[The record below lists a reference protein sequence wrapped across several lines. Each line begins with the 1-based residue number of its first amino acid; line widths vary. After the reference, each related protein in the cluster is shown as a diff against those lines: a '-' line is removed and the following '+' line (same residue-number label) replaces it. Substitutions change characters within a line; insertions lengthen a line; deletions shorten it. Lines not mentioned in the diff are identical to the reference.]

1 MVALPVQ
8 DDDAEQPPAPRGP
21 QVGQLVPLPDLPQK
35 EIKRRRRIDET
46 WKAYRGEWGAGPLK
60 VQPGDPDD
68 NVKPNVCQPIVDVGV
83 NFLFG
88 EVVKIEVSNDTDTN
102 ADAGDSSEGGEA
114 QTLDNG
120 AQMGTSPAQAFLD
133 ECWGDDDD
141 KMTLLS
147 ELAMNGAVAGSAFVM
162 LDPADADADEDCP
175 RIIVLD
181 PANVCVIPDP
191 HDCKKAR
198 EYWIQYDVETYDPR
212 TGDPE
217 VTSYRKVI
225 CRNSYD
231 DDAVAAGNAQP
242 QSWLILDYERKGLA
256 STGGWHATG
265 GQSAAWLCTA
275 RTPWPK
281 PWAPITHCQNLPN
294 PNQYEGL
301 SDLPHDLVQMNRA
314 LIFNE
319 SNIMRTI
326 KHYVAPMRYASGVT
340 TATISTGPDKML
352 LFQSPEAKLQALNVQ
367 ADLLNAMAYS
377 DSLRSSM
384 DEQSQIPGIALGRM
398 KDIPRGQ
405 ITGPVFQ
412 ALYKPPMAKTTKKRR
427 LYGRLMREVS
437 QHLLDLGG
445 FSASKAQIVLHWQN
459 PMPSD
464 ELVEAQA
471 ATAWSQMGVSNDSLM
486 QRYTDFDPDVEQE
499 KKQQEGQ
506 NQVLAFSRGQGM
518 PPADPSALAASAQMG
533 AGNSNGEQQP
543 PQQQGNIAALNSPKA
558 RQARATMQQMAG
570 S

>member
-1 MVALPVQ
+1 VVVI
-8 DDDAEQPPAPRGP
+8 AE
-21 QVGQLVPLPDLPQK
+21 
-35 EIKRRRRIDET
+35 
-46 WKAYRGEWGAGPLK
+46 
-60 VQPGDPDD
+60 
-68 NVKPNVCQPIVDVGV
+68 
-83 NFLFG
+83 
-88 EVVKIEVSNDTDTN
+88 
-102 ADAGDSSEGGEA
+102 
-114 QTLDNG
+114 
-120 AQMGTSPAQAFLD
+120 
-133 ECWGDDDD
+133 
-141 KMTLLS
+141 
-147 ELAMNGAVAGSAFVM
+147 
-162 LDPADADADEDCP
+162 
-175 RIIVLD
+175 
-181 PANVCVIPDP
+181 P

-198 EYWIQYDVETYDPR
+198 EYWIQYDVETYNPAN
-212 TGDPE
+212 GDPE
-217 VTSYRKVI
+217 VTTFRKVI
-225 CRNSYD
+225 CRDDTVTYD
-231 DDAVAAGNAQP
+231 ADGLPLISAP
-242 QSWLILDYERKGLA
+242 KSWLILDYERKGLA

-265 GQSAAWLCTA
+265 GQTAQWRCTA

-281 PWAPITHCQNLPN
+281 PWPPIVHCQNLPN

-301 SDLPHDLVQMNRA
+301 SDLPHDLIQMNRA

-340 TATISTGPDKML
+340 AATISTGPDKML

-427 LYGRLMREVS
+427 LYGRLIREVS
-437 QHLLDLGG
+437 LHLLDLGG
-445 FSASKAQIVLHWQN
+445 FAKAGKSTIKLHWQN

-471 ATAWSQMGVSNDSLM
+471 ATAWSGLGVSNDSLM
-486 QRYTDFDPDVEQE
+486 QRYTDFDPDVELE
-499 KKQQEGQ
+499 KKAQESQ
-506 NQVLAFSRGQGM
+506 NNLLAFAHGQGM
-518 PPADPSALAASAQMG
+518 PPMSSQALAASAQM
-533 AGNSNGEQQP
+533 NGPEDQQQL
-543 PQQQGNIAALNSPKA
+543 PQQQNQQQPQGNMAALNSPKA
-558 RQARATMQQMAG
+558 RMARATMQQMAKR